1 MISIL
6 SICSNPELLSILRVL
21 KLLMVSIEIA
31 APIILVVSLMLE
43 FMKAVNQGETGV
55 LKKAFNNSISRIIAC
70 IVLFIVPTFVNII
83 LSVTTLDES
92 SYKSCLDS
100 ATVEKIQ
107 AAYDNRART
116 YVSDAMINLNRYSY
130 QQALYSLDNMS
141 EGEEK
146 SNLQKELEKL
156 EIAIIA
162 KELVEK
168 VRNTKKDS
176 DYSKAID
183 AVDKISNPELK
194 KELEE
199 ELEQISLTMN
209 KYVADYSTD
218 GNYIENTLGLPH
230 YQQCDSRWGNI
241 KYDIGGGPNGG
252 MATLCSSSC
261 GYTSFSMIA
270 AGLNRDFS
278 ITPPTVVSK
287 MRNINIAAGE
297 YTRRGY
303 GAATVSELMNSSYMS
318 YYGLKA
324 KTISGGGETL
334 RQNIMKELNSGHAV
348 LILVPGH
355 YMTLAP
361 SSDSSKVVL
370 LDPFSNWVDS
380 RRGSGTTTIEAVWNI
395 YSGILSAISYS
406 KN

>member
-1 MISIL
+1 MMGLL
-6 SICSNPELLSILRVL
+6 SICNNPELLSIIRVL
-21 KLLMVSIEIA
+21 KLFMAALQIA
-31 APIILVVSLMLE
+31 APIMLIVALMLE
-43 FMKAVNQGETGV
+43 FTKTVKEGDAGA
-55 LKKAFNNSISRIIAC
+55 LKKAFSNSISRMIAC
-70 IVLFIVPTFVNII
+70 VVLFLVPSFVNIVI
-83 LSVTTLDES
+83 SVSTLDES
-92 SYKSCLDS
+92 SYKSCLDN

-107 AAYDNRART
+107 IAYDNRARS
-116 YVSDAMINLNRYSY
+116 YVENAKKSLDRFSY
-130 QQALYSLDNMS
+130 QEARKALNNMS
-141 EGEEK
+141 EGEERT
-146 SNLQKELEKL
+146 NLSKVLDEVEVALE
-156 EIAIIA
+156 A

-176 DYSKAID
+176 DYSKAVE
-183 AVDKISNPELK
+183 AVEKVKDEEIKKQLE

-199 ELEQISLTMN
+199 ISLTMN
-209 KYVADYSTD
+209 KYVADYSSG

-270 AGLNRDFS
+270 AGLNKDFS

-287 MRNINIAAGE
+287 MRNINIANGE
-297 YTRRGY
+297 YTKRGY
-303 GAATVSELMNSSYMS
+303 GAASVSELTSSSNMS
-318 YYGLKA
+318 YYGLNA
-324 KTISGGGETL
+324 KTIGGSGETK
-334 RQNIMKELNSGHAV
+334 RQNIMKELNSGRAV

-361 SSDSSKVVL
+361 SSDTGKVVL
-370 LDPFSNWVDS
+370 LDPFSNWADS
-380 RRGSGTTTIEAVWNI
+380 RRGSKTTTIEEVWNV
-395 YSGILSAISYS
+395 YGGITSAISYG